1 MQITFLSDFNRFLY
15 VMYKR
20 TSVINNGYDDML
32 HFITNNEAESQFE

>member
-1 MQITFLSDFNRFLY
+1 MQITFSSDFNRFLY

-20 TSVINNGYDDML
+20 TSVINNGYDML